1 MYWTKNGSIP
11 SQETDGTEGWQQ
23 APSPPTEIPEG
34 KELVWLNWEWIIRDP
49 KPQDRAGFQWNWQH
63 EGKMWVE
70 SPWGIA
76 EPVVKPL
83 ATIESFATDQIESN
97 NIAGDV
103 MANTINATS
112 GVGIVSTADNT
123 NELILQTNGTNAV
136 SIDSSQNVSF
146 AQTLA
151 LGVSNTLMELTLSA
165 AAETVTIAATAATGT
180 VNFDVST
187 QSILYYTSNAS
198 ANWTLNIRGSSST
211 TLNSIMA
218 TGQSVTVTHLVTQG
232 GTAYYNSALTVDG
245 TSVTPKWSG
254 GTAPSAG
261 NANSVDVYTYTLI
274 KTGSGSFTVFASQT
288 RYA

>member
-1 MYWTKNGSIP
+1 
-11 SQETDGTEGWQQ
+11 
-23 APSPPTEIPEG
+23 
-34 KELVWLNWEWIIRDP
+34 
-49 KPQDRAGFQWNWQH
+49 
-63 EGKMWVE
+63 
-70 SPWGIA
+70 
-76 EPVVKPL
+76 
-83 ATIESFATDQIESN
+83 
-97 NIAGDV
+97 

-198 ANWTLNIRGSSST
+198 ANWTLNIRGSSSVA
-211 TLNSIMA
+211 LNSIMS
-218 TGQSVTVTHLVTQG
+218 TGQSVTITHLVTQG
-232 GTAYYNSALTVDG
+232 GTAYYNSVVTVDG

-254 GTAPSAG
+254 GSAPSAG
-261 NANSVDVYTYTLI
+261 NASSVDVYTYTLI

>member
-1 MYWTKNGSIP
+1 
-11 SQETDGTEGWQQ
+11 
-23 APSPPTEIPEG
+23 
-34 KELVWLNWEWIIRDP
+34 
-49 KPQDRAGFQWNWQH
+49 
-63 EGKMWVE
+63 
-70 SPWGIA
+70 
-76 EPVVKPL
+76 
-83 ATIESFATDQIESN
+83 
-97 NIAGDV
+97 

-112 GVGIVSTADNT
+112 GIGIVSTADNT
-123 NELILQTNGTNAV
+123 NILTLQTNGTNGLT
-136 SIDSSQNVSF
+136 IDASQNVSF
-146 AQTLA
+146 ANQLS
-151 LGVSNTLMELTLSA
+151 LGVNGTTMQLKLSA

-211 TLNSIMA
+211 TLNSIMS

-245 TSVTPKWSG
+245 SSVTPKWSG
-254 GTAPSAG
+254 GSAPSAG

>member
-1 MYWTKNGSIP
+1 
-11 SQETDGTEGWQQ
+11 
-23 APSPPTEIPEG
+23 
-34 KELVWLNWEWIIRDP
+34 
-49 KPQDRAGFQWNWQH
+49 
-63 EGKMWVE
+63 
-70 SPWGIA
+70 
-76 EPVVKPL
+76 
-83 ATIESFATDQIESN
+83 
-97 NIAGDV
+97 

-112 GVGIVSTADNT
+112 GIGIVSTADNT
-123 NELILQTNGTNAV
+123 NILTLQTNGTNGLT
-136 SIDSSQNVSF
+136 IDASQNVSF
-146 AQTLA
+146 ANQLS
-151 LGVSNTLMELTLSA
+151 LGVSGTTMQLKLSA

-198 ANWTLNIRGSSST
+198 ANWTLNIRGDGST

-232 GTAYYNSALTVDG
+232 GTAYYNSAITVDG

>member
-1 MYWTKNGSIP
+1 
-11 SQETDGTEGWQQ
+11 
-23 APSPPTEIPEG
+23 
-34 KELVWLNWEWIIRDP
+34 
-49 KPQDRAGFQWNWQH
+49 
-63 EGKMWVE
+63 
-70 SPWGIA
+70 
-76 EPVVKPL
+76 
-83 ATIESFATDQIESN
+83 
-97 NIAGDV
+97 

-123 NELILQTNGTNAV
+123 NILTLQTNGANGLT
-136 SIDSSQNVSF
+136 IDASQNVSF
-146 AQTLA
+146 ANQLS
-151 LGVSNTLMELTLSA
+151 LGVSGTTMQLKLSA

-198 ANWTLNIRGSSST
+198 ANWTLNIRGSSSV

-232 GTAYYNSALTVDG
+232 GTAYYNSAVTVDG

-254 GTAPSAG
+254 GSAPSAG

>member
-1 MYWTKNGSIP
+1 
-11 SQETDGTEGWQQ
+11 
-23 APSPPTEIPEG
+23 
-34 KELVWLNWEWIIRDP
+34 
-49 KPQDRAGFQWNWQH
+49 
-63 EGKMWVE
+63 
-70 SPWGIA
+70 
-76 EPVVKPL
+76 
-83 ATIESFATDQIESN
+83 
-97 NIAGDV
+97 

-198 ANWTLNIRGSSST
+198 ANWTLNIRGSSSV

-245 TSVTPKWSG
+245 SSVTPKWSG
-254 GTAPSAG
+254 GSAPSAG
-261 NANSVDVYTYTLI
+261 NTNSVDVYTYTLF

>member
-1 MYWTKNGSIP
+1 MQLK
-11 SQETDGTEGWQQ
+11 
-23 APSPPTEIPEG
+23 
-34 KELVWLNWEWIIRDP
+34 
-49 KPQDRAGFQWNWQH
+49 
-63 EGKMWVE
+63 
-70 SPWGIA
+70 
-76 EPVVKPL
+76 
-83 ATIESFATDQIESN
+83 
-97 NIAGDV
+97 
-103 MANTINATS
+103 
-112 GVGIVSTADNT
+112 
-123 NELILQTNGTNAV
+123 
-136 SIDSSQNVSF
+136 
-146 AQTLA
+146 
-151 LGVSNTLMELTLSA
+151 LSA

-198 ANWTLNIRGSSST
+198 ANWTLNIRGSSSV

-261 NANSVDVYTYTLI
+261 NTNSVDVYTYTLI

>member
-1 MYWTKNGSIP
+1 
-11 SQETDGTEGWQQ
+11 
-23 APSPPTEIPEG
+23 
-34 KELVWLNWEWIIRDP
+34 
-49 KPQDRAGFQWNWQH
+49 
-63 EGKMWVE
+63 
-70 SPWGIA
+70 
-76 EPVVKPL
+76 
-83 ATIESFATDQIESN
+83 
-97 NIAGDV
+97 

-123 NELILQTNGTNAV
+123 NILTLQTNGTNALT
-136 SIDSSQNVSF
+136 IDASQIVSF
-146 AQTLA
+146 ANQLS
-151 LGVSNTLMELTLSA
+151 LGVSGTTMQLKLSA
-165 AAETVTIAATAATGT
+165 ASETVTIAATAATGT

-198 ANWTLNIRGSSST
+198 ANWTLNIRGDGST

-232 GTAYYNSALTVDG
+232 GTAYYNSAVTIDG
-245 TSVTPKWSG
+245 SSVTPKWSG
-254 GTAPSAG
+254 GSAPSAG

>member
-1 MYWTKNGSIP
+1 
-11 SQETDGTEGWQQ
+11 
-23 APSPPTEIPEG
+23 
-34 KELVWLNWEWIIRDP
+34 
-49 KPQDRAGFQWNWQH
+49 
-63 EGKMWVE
+63 
-70 SPWGIA
+70 
-76 EPVVKPL
+76 
-83 ATIESFATDQIESN
+83 
-97 NIAGDV
+97 

-123 NELILQTNGTNAV
+123 NILTLQTNGANGLT
-136 SIDSSQNVSF
+136 IDASQNVSF
-146 AQTLA
+146 ANQLS
-151 LGVSNTLMELTLSA
+151 LGVSGTTMQLKLSA

-232 GTAYYNSALTVDG
+232 GTAYYNSAVTVDG
-245 TSVTPKWSG
+245 SSVTPKWSG
-254 GTAPSAG
+254 GSAPSAG

>member
-1 MYWTKNGSIP
+1 
-11 SQETDGTEGWQQ
+11 
-23 APSPPTEIPEG
+23 
-34 KELVWLNWEWIIRDP
+34 
-49 KPQDRAGFQWNWQH
+49 
-63 EGKMWVE
+63 
-70 SPWGIA
+70 
-76 EPVVKPL
+76 
-83 ATIESFATDQIESN
+83 
-97 NIAGDV
+97 

-112 GVGIVSTADNT
+112 GIGIVSTADNT
-123 NELILQTNGTNAV
+123 NILTLQTNGTNGLT
-136 SIDSSQNVSF
+136 IDASQNVSF
-146 AQTLA
+146 ANQLS
-151 LGVSNTLMELTLSA
+151 LGVSGTTMQLKLSA

-232 GTAYYNSALTVDG
+232 GTAYYNSAVTVDG
-245 TSVTPKWSG
+245 SSVTPKWSG
-254 GTAPSAG
+254 GSAPSAG
-261 NANSVDVYTYTLI
+261 NANSVDVYSYTLI

>member
-1 MYWTKNGSIP
+1 
-11 SQETDGTEGWQQ
+11 
-23 APSPPTEIPEG
+23 
-34 KELVWLNWEWIIRDP
+34 
-49 KPQDRAGFQWNWQH
+49 
-63 EGKMWVE
+63 
-70 SPWGIA
+70 
-76 EPVVKPL
+76 
-83 ATIESFATDQIESN
+83 
-97 NIAGDV
+97 

-123 NELILQTNGTNAV
+123 NILTLQTNGTNGLT
-136 SIDSSQNVSF
+136 IDASQNVSF
-146 AQTLA
+146 ANQLS
-151 LGVSNTLMELTLSA
+151 LGVSGTTMQLKLSA

-232 GTAYYNSALTVDG
+232 GTAYYNSAVTVDG
-245 TSVTPKWSG
+245 SSVTPKWSG
-254 GTAPSAG
+254 GSAPSAG
-261 NANSVDVYTYTLI
+261 NADSVDVYTYTLI

>member
-1 MYWTKNGSIP
+1 
-11 SQETDGTEGWQQ
+11 
-23 APSPPTEIPEG
+23 
-34 KELVWLNWEWIIRDP
+34 
-49 KPQDRAGFQWNWQH
+49 
-63 EGKMWVE
+63 
-70 SPWGIA
+70 
-76 EPVVKPL
+76 
-83 ATIESFATDQIESN
+83 
-97 NIAGDV
+97 

-112 GVGIVSTADNT
+112 GIGIVSTADNT
-123 NELILQTNGTNAV
+123 NILTLQTNGTDALT
-136 SIDSSQNVSF
+136 IDASQNVSF
-146 AQTLA
+146 ANQLS
-151 LGVSNTLMELTLSA
+151 LGVSGTTMQLKLSA

-198 ANWTLNIRGSSST
+198 ANWTLNIRGSSSVS
-211 TLNSIMA
+211 LNSIMT

-261 NANSVDVYTYTLI
+261 NANSVDIYTYTLI

>member
-1 MYWTKNGSIP
+1 
-11 SQETDGTEGWQQ
+11 
-23 APSPPTEIPEG
+23 
-34 KELVWLNWEWIIRDP
+34 
-49 KPQDRAGFQWNWQH
+49 
-63 EGKMWVE
+63 
-70 SPWGIA
+70 
-76 EPVVKPL
+76 
-83 ATIESFATDQIESN
+83 
-97 NIAGDV
+97 

-123 NELILQTNGTNAV
+123 NILTLQTNGTNGLT
-136 SIDSSQNVSF
+136 IDASQNVSF
-146 AQTLA
+146 ANQLS
-151 LGVSNTLMELTLSA
+151 LGVSGTTMQLKLSA

-198 ANWTLNIRGSSST
+198 ANWTLNIRGSSSV

-232 GTAYYNSALTVDG
+232 STAYYNSAVTVDG

-261 NANSVDVYTYTLI
+261 NTNSVDVYTYTLF

>member
-1 MYWTKNGSIP
+1 
-11 SQETDGTEGWQQ
+11 
-23 APSPPTEIPEG
+23 
-34 KELVWLNWEWIIRDP
+34 
-49 KPQDRAGFQWNWQH
+49 
-63 EGKMWVE
+63 
-70 SPWGIA
+70 
-76 EPVVKPL
+76 
-83 ATIESFATDQIESN
+83 
-97 NIAGDV
+97 

-112 GVGIVSTADNT
+112 GIGIVSTADNT
-123 NELILQTNGTNAV
+123 NILTLQTNGTNGLT
-136 SIDSSQNVSF
+136 IDASQNVSF
-146 AQTLA
+146 ANQLS
-151 LGVSNTLMELTLSA
+151 LGVSGTTMQLKLSA

-232 GTAYYNSALTVDG
+232 GTAYYNSAVTVDG
-245 TSVTPKWSG
+245 SSVTPKWSG
-254 GTAPSAG
+254 GSAPSAG
-261 NANSVDVYTYTLI
+261 NANSVDVYTYTII

>member
-1 MYWTKNGSIP
+1 
-11 SQETDGTEGWQQ
+11 
-23 APSPPTEIPEG
+23 
-34 KELVWLNWEWIIRDP
+34 
-49 KPQDRAGFQWNWQH
+49 
-63 EGKMWVE
+63 
-70 SPWGIA
+70 
-76 EPVVKPL
+76 
-83 ATIESFATDQIESN
+83 
-97 NIAGDV
+97 

-123 NELILQTNGTNAV
+123 NILTLQTNGTNGLT
-136 SIDSSQNVSF
+136 IDASQNVSF
-146 AQTLA
+146 ANQLS
-151 LGVSNTLMELTLSA
+151 LGVSGTTMQLKLSA

-198 ANWTLNIRGSSST
+198 ANWTLNIRGSSSVA
-211 TLNSIMA
+211 LNSIMS
-218 TGQSVTVTHLVTQG
+218 TGQSVTITHLVTQG
-232 GTAYYNSALTVDG
+232 GTAYYNSAVTVDG

>member
-1 MYWTKNGSIP
+1 
-11 SQETDGTEGWQQ
+11 
-23 APSPPTEIPEG
+23 
-34 KELVWLNWEWIIRDP
+34 
-49 KPQDRAGFQWNWQH
+49 
-63 EGKMWVE
+63 
-70 SPWGIA
+70 
-76 EPVVKPL
+76 
-83 ATIESFATDQIESN
+83 
-97 NIAGDV
+97 

-112 GVGIVSTADNT
+112 GIGIVSTADNT
-123 NELILQTNGTNAV
+123 NILTLQTNGTNGLT
-136 SIDSSQNVSF
+136 IDASQNVSF
-146 AQTLA
+146 ANQLS
-151 LGVSNTLMELTLSA
+151 LGVSGTTMQLKLSA
-165 AAETVTIAATAATGT
+165 AAETVTISATAATGT

-232 GTAYYNSALTVDG
+232 GTAYYNSSVTVDG
-245 TSVTPKWSG
+245 SSVTPKWSG
-254 GTAPSAG
+254 GSAPSAG

>member
-1 MYWTKNGSIP
+1 
-11 SQETDGTEGWQQ
+11 
-23 APSPPTEIPEG
+23 
-34 KELVWLNWEWIIRDP
+34 
-49 KPQDRAGFQWNWQH
+49 
-63 EGKMWVE
+63 
-70 SPWGIA
+70 
-76 EPVVKPL
+76 
-83 ATIESFATDQIESN
+83 
-97 NIAGDV
+97 

-123 NELILQTNGTNAV
+123 NILTLQTNGTNGLT
-136 SIDSSQNVSF
+136 IDASQNVSF
-146 AQTLA
+146 ANQLS
-151 LGVSNTLMELTLSA
+151 LGVSGTTMQLKLSA

-232 GTAYYNSALTVDG
+232 GTAYYNSAVTVDG

-254 GTAPSAG
+254 GSAPSAG
-261 NANSVDVYTYTLI
+261 NTNSVDVYTYTLI